1 MTSVES
7 LRIPVGVMCV
17 LYGFAA
23 VFPAGLFTLAFIV
36 AAGNGALL
44 GIIFFLS
51 AFVALIASLTMFCA
65 GIGILLNPPR
75 GISALSMASSVM
87 AAASILYFF
96 VSVFTLYPPVLGIV
110 IYFAIS
116 AVAATPPIL
125 AHLWCNK
132 AKDKGL

>member
-1 MTSVES
+1 MSSVES

-17 LYGFAA
+17 LYGLAA
-23 VFPAGLFTLAFIV
+23 VFPAGLFTLAFLV

-51 AFVALIASLTMFCA
+51 AFIALIASVTMFST
-65 GIGILLNPPR
+65 GIGVLLNPPR

-87 AAASILYFF
+87 TAASILYFF
-96 VSVFTLYPPVLGIV
+96 VSVFTLYPPVIGIV
-110 IYFAIS
+110 IYLVIS
-116 AVAATPPIL
+116 AAAATPPIL

-132 AKDKGL
+132 AKSSGL